1 MITVRMTRAE
11 RMISV
16 VVAGMRHAENQNGRA
31 TDKQKGDQDPA
42 EIEAD
47 GVLAEMA
54 FGKYFGYY
62 PDFTTHPR
70 RGGPDFIRRDGKKVD
85 VKSTRRPH
93 GSLVIILDKDK
104 DEIDWYVLAIVD
116 RDDVHLIGYTTAA
129 DAMVEDNIRDLGWGK
144 TYFVDQ
150 QDLVQ
155 FEGGA

>member
-16 VVAGMRHAENQNGRA
+16 VVAGMRHAENKNGRA
-31 TDKQKGDQDPA
+31 TDKQKGDQGPA

-62 PDFTTHPR
+62 PDFTTYPR

-85 VKSTRRPH
+85 VKSTRLKN
-93 GSLVIILDKDK
+93 GCLVILLDKK
-104 DEIDWYVLAIVD
+104 RGEIDWYVLAIVD
-116 RDDVHLIGYTTAA
+116 RDDVHLIGHITAEH
-129 DAMVEDNIRDLGWGK
+129 AMTEDHIRDLGHGK
-144 TYFVDQ
+144 TYVIY
-150 QDLVQ
+150 QDELAP
-155 FEGGA
+155 FEGKA